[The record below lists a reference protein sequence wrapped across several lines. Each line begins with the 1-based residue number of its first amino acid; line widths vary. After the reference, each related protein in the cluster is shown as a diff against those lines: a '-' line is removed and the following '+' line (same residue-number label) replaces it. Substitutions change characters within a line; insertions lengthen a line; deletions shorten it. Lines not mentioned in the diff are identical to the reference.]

1 MVQPGGRTW
10 SRSNAP
16 TARLTVKPLAIAIG
30 HDLAVL
36 RMLGFTDH
44 QLASTV
50 AWQAS
55 AAAVIGVAA
64 GVVIGVAAGRW
75 LWILFARQVYAVPDA
90 TVPVLAIV
98 LTALGTLVL
107 ANLIAVVPGRS
118 AARTPAAVLL
128 RSEQPT
134 RRRRRPVPGTRKRR
148 CQVTENFTVAVATLL
163 ISLWPAGATATTSGV
178 KVRPFCFPRR
188 TVQVELNGPLRPR
201 KTTVWRAKTSFPRW
215 TTHTT
220 TVEPAAVEEESLPA
234 TRRRTWPPGSAV
246 TWVRLRVTRC
256 TALTRL

>member
-1 MVQPGGRTW
+1 VR
-10 SRSNAP
+10 R
-16 TARLTVKPLAIAIG
+16 RR

-36 RMLGFTDH
+36 RMLGFTDY

-55 AAAVIGVAA
+55 TAALIGVAA
-64 GVVIGVAAGRW
+64 GVVVGVAAGRW

-128 RSEQPT
+128 RSE
-134 RRRRRPVPGTRKRR
+134 
-148 CQVTENFTVAVATLL
+148 
-163 ISLWPAGATATTSGV
+163 
-178 KVRPFCFPRR
+178 
-188 TVQVELNGPLRPR
+188 
-201 KTTVWRAKTSFPRW
+201 
-215 TTHTT
+215 
-220 TVEPAAVEEESLPA
+220 
-234 TRRRTWPPGSAV
+234 
-246 TWVRLRVTRC
+246 
-256 TALTRL
+256 